1 MKELQGRA
9 RGELDVPP
17 EACFELLA
25 ALERYPDWFEVVRE
39 VELLEPEANGTPGLA
54 WAAVYVAQSPF
65 GKDFELFV
73 AVRTDP
79 PFVVTLTRV
88 PDGPG
93 DLDRLELTWRVG
105 GGGSTQL
112 ELEFDAAASFV
123 PGFLPVGDAG
133 DAIARVAIEAAR
145 DALSR

>member
-1 MKELQGRA
+1 VKELQGRA
-9 RGELDVPP
+9 RAELEVAP
-17 EACFELLA
+17 EHCFELLA
-25 ALERYPDWFEVVRE
+25 AVEGYPAWFEVVTE
-39 VELLEPEANGTPGLA
+39 VELLEPEENATPGLA
-54 WAAVYVAQSPF
+54 RAALHVEQSPF

-73 AVRTDP
+73 TVRTKR
-79 PFVVTLTRV
+79 PFAVTLTRV
-88 PDGPG
+88 PDGPS
-93 DLDRLELTWRVG
+93 DPDRLELIWRVAG
-105 GGGSTQL
+105 EGSTWL